1 MKALAVL
8 VFSCL
13 VLGGCNPRPHDY
25 ISEGNEDWIIKIEQ
39 PGILDDYFST
49 NDSECVDRSKRHG
62 YRVVKPNGEVL
73 FISGTARI
81 TMKPNNQQ
89 KLK

>member
-1 MKALAVL
+1 MKALFA
-8 VFSCL
+8 L
-13 VLGGCNPRPHDY
+13 VLSGIVLCGCNPRPYDW
-25 ISEGNEDWIIKIEQ
+25 IPEGDKEWIIKIEQ
-39 PGILDDYFST
+39 PGLLDDYFST

-81 TMKPNNQQ
+81 IMKPNNQQ